1 MQSNANSRSNKC
13 MQFQSTTSQFSG
25 MLGTEKVKNKELEDV
40 SVKNVLVGEKIV
52 QNKWKTQK
60 RASEIYGTIKYSA
73 IKKIQEDFQSR
84 WWSK

>member
-1 MQSNANSRSNKC
+1 
-13 MQFQSTTSQFSG
+13 

-60 RASEIYGTIKYSA
+60 RASEIYETIKYSA